1 MDRDDFEEFR
11 ARAYSV
17 GTLPGIETFRRR
29 RYEALEYEENVCY
42 DDTDDID
49 KAVAQLTLSH
59 RSQSAVTP
67 ARHALSSSPSSC
79 TRRALT
85 RGGNSVD
92 GVRPMHSSCRRR
104 SLSNR
109 RRKGQIPRPRKLSL
123 EAEQDMRPRTCS
135 MPARGNIHR
144 PPIQRH
150 RKGSSSSHGHTPAD
164 VESDEGCP
172 FYRVRS
178 FTSTSRGIVNT
189 GDTFRRKRVESFGSE
204 DSYSERVTAR
214 RNTWS
219 SQNQSSGYSSL
230 ASSLDAEC
238 PVPFRVI
245 VLGSLGVGKTSLIRQ
260 FMTSEYMGHTDINP
274 GKILGDGHFYI
285 TNTL

>member
-1 MDRDDFEEFR
+1 MDKDDFEEFR

-29 RYEALEYEENVCY
+29 RYEAIESEENVCY

-49 KAVAQLTLSH
+49 KAVAQLTLSY
-59 RSQSAVTP
+59 RSQSAVTQ
-67 ARHALSSSPSSC
+67 ARQPLGSSSPSSS
-79 TRRALT
+79 TRRPLT
-85 RGGNSVD
+85 RGGNSAD
-92 GVRPMHSSCRRR
+92 GVRAMQSSCRRR
-104 SLSNR
+104 SLSSR
-109 RRKGQIPRPRKLSL
+109 RRKGQVSRPRKLSL

-135 MPARGNIHR
+135 MPAKGNIHR
-144 PPIQRH
+144 PQSQRH
-150 RKGSSSSHGHTPAD
+150 RKGSSSSYGHTPAD
-164 VESDEGCP
+164 NDCDEGCP

-178 FTSTSRGIVNT
+178 FTSTSRGIINT
-189 GDTFRRKRVESFGSE
+189 GDTFRRKRIESFGSE
-204 DSYSERVTAR
+204 ESYSERATAR

-238 PVPFRVI
+238 PIPFRVL

-274 GKILGDGHFYI
+274 GKWGG
-285 TNTL
+285 